1 MRVSLT
7 VSVEVPAILG
17 DAIGSRTVPIDAATP
32 AEALAALRAHPRL
45 GPLLFDESKKLRPHV
60 LLFLND
66 TDVRHLPSL
75 ETRLKPTDRL
85 AIVQAVSGG

>member
-1 MRVSLT
+1 MR

-17 DAIGSRTVPIDAATP
+17 DAIGSRVVAIEAAT
-32 AEALAALRAHPRL
+32 AGEALTALRAHPRL

-60 LLFLND
+60 LLFVND

-75 ETRLKPTDRL
+75 ETPLKHADRL
-85 AIVQAVSGG
+85 AVVQAVSGG